1 MEELKRILE
10 GIKEQVDYEKE
21 TELLT
26 AGILDSVEL
35 VELIAAIE
43 EKFQVEVPLD
53 DMTPENFDSITA
65 IWDMIQRL

>member
-65 IWDMIQRL
+65 IWDMIQRR